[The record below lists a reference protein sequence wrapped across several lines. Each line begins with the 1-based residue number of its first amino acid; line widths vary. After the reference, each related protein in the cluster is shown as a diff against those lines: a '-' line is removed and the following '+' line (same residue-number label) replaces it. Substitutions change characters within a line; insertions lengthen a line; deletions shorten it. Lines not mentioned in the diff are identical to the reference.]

1 MNRIEKIAADWKRER
16 PDLDA
21 TDAATIGRF
30 LMVAR
35 QLERVGRA
43 ELAPFDLGLT
53 DHDVLSALRRSG
65 SPYALKPGDLLD
77 ELVLTSGALSSCLD
91 RLEGRGLVERRR
103 HEKDGRARVVSLTP
117 RGTDLIDAVVEA
129 RYAAAREVLR
139 DISAP
144 RKRQLDELVAQVEI
158 GAERAERN
166 QSRADQSTS
175 GRASKAGRAKR

>member
-65 SPYALKPGDLLD
+65 SPYALKPGELLE

-91 RLEGRGLVERRR
+91 RLESRGLVARRR
-103 HEKDGRARVVSLTP
+103 DENDGRARIVTLTEA
-117 RGTDLIDAVVEA
+117 GIGLIDAVVEA
-129 RYAAAREVLR
+129 RYAAASEVLR
-139 DISAP
+139 NISASA
-144 RKRQLDELVAQVEI
+144 KRQLNEVMAQIEI

-166 QSRADQSTS
+166 QSRTDQSTS